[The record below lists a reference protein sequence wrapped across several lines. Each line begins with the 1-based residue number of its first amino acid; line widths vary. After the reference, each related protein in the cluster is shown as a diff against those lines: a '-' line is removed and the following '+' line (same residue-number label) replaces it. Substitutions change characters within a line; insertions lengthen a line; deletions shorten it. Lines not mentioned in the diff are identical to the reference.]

1 MNALSKAQILQATD
15 IKTERVAVPEWG
27 GEVLVREFTG
37 TDRDAFEES
46 MVRVESDGSRR
57 ADISNMR
64 AKLISMCLI
73 DEETGERMFG
83 QDELDLLGRKSAS
96 ALERVFKVC
105 QRINGMTAADVQA
118 AEKN

>member
-1 MNALSKAQILQATD
+1 MTALSKAQILQIVD

-27 GEVLVREFTG
+27 GDVMVREFTG

-46 MVRVESDGSRR
+46 MVRIDADGGRR
-57 ADISNMR
+57 ADVSNMR
-64 AKLISMCLI
+64 AKLVSMCLI

-83 QDELDLLGRKSAS
+83 QDELNLLGSKSAS

-105 QRINGMTAADVQA
+105 QRINGMTVAEVQA